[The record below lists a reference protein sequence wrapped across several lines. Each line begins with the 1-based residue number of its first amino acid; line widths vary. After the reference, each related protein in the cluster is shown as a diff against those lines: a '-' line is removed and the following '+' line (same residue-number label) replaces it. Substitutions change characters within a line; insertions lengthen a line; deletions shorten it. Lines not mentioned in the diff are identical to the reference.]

1 MHYSINNLSLIK
13 KEINKTNP
21 NTNIIAVSKT
31 FKMSTIEPLLKFG
44 HCHFGEN
51 KVQEANEK
59 WNDQKLK
66 YKDLKLHMIG
76 KLQSNKVKLAVK
88 LFEYIHSVDSFKL
101 ARKISEEQKKINKIL
116 KIFIQVNIDNENQ
129 KSGVLKSDLKNLYT
143 HIKKELNLDI
153 IGLMCIPPINAKPND
168 IFKIMKDLND
178 ELNLK
183 ELSMGMSSDYL
194 NAVNFGSTFIR
205 IGSKIF
211 GPRN

>member
-66 YKDLKLHMIG
+66 
-76 KLQSNKVKLAVK
+76 
-88 LFEYIHSVDSFKL
+88 
-101 ARKISEEQKKINKIL
+101 KKINKIL

-129 KSGVLKSDLKNLYT
+129 KSGVLKSDLKNLYI

-194 NAVNFGSTFIR
+194 NAVNFGSTFILSL
-205 IGSKIF
+205 IHI
-211 GPRN
+211 